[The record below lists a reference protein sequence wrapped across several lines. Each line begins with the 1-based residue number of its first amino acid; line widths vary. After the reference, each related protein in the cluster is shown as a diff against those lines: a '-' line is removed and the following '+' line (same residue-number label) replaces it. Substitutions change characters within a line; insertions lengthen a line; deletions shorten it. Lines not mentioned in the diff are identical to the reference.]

1 MAHEINGKYLTV
13 VRGMSLVESREL
25 KPAQDGM
32 FMLLL
37 SFPLQIDQRKV
48 FYFRCEFGKNCLITI
63 S

>member
-1 MAHEINGKYLTV
+1 MNKRKISTV

-37 SFPLQIDQRKV
+37 CFPLQIDQRKS
-48 FYFRCEFGKNCLITI
+48 FILDANLEKNCLITI